1 MTNIMDS
8 ILLILPL
15 LITLSA
21 VVITLVLAH
30 KILLNEQ
37 NLTKDNQLSRKL
49 ILLLLYVLSFL
60 AVSLALPVAES
71 TRNQVIGL
79 FGIVLSGVIAFS
91 STSIVS
97 NIMAGIVLRFT
108 KPFKT
113 GDFIR
118 VDQYFGRVTEKGLFD
133 TEIQT
138 EQRELVA
145 FTNSFLTSNPITV
158 TRTSGTILSANLS
171 IGYDHHHDNITQL
184 LLTAANNCQLEE
196 PFVQIIELG
205 NYSISYRVSGL
216 LTEVKSMISSRSRL
230 YANILDTMHQANVEI
245 MSPNFM
251 NTRNIADAPPAIPKD
266 TEAPD
271 KHIQKHAD
279 PITESTPE
287 DMIFDKAEE
296 AEQKERSS
304 TELSEDI
311 KALNEQLK
319 SAKDEQKDQ
328 LELQIAHKKVQL
340 QLLEAK
346 PIQE

>member
-1 MTNIMDS
+1 MTNITDS
-8 ILLILPL
+8 ILLMLPL

-21 VVITLVLAH
+21 VVIALVLAH
-30 KILLNEQ
+30 KILLSEQ
-37 NLTKDNQLSRKL
+37 TLTKDNQLSRKL

-97 NIMAGIVLRFT
+97 NIMAGIVQRFT

-205 NYSISYRVSGL
+205 NCSISYRVSGL

-230 YANILDTMHQANVEI
+230 YANILDTLHQANVEI
-245 MSPNFM
+245 ISPNFM
-251 NTRNIADAPPAIPKD
+251 NTRNIVDAPPAIPMD
-266 TEAPD
+266 TEALA

-279 PITESTPE
+279 PSTESTPE

-311 KALNEQLK
+311 KALHEK
-319 SAKDEQKDQ
+319 IKTAKDEQKAQ
-328 LELQIAHKKVQL
+328 LELQIAHKKEQL
-340 QLLEAK
+340 QALEAK
-346 PIQE
+346 SAKD